1 MNASYLFRLICLSL
15 AAFFIVN
22 LMAGAVMAWTSSV
35 AIRFAG
41 RIRAESAARFLF
53 AMRIAPAALAL
64 LIVIFL
70 CVPSYLWLEP
80 VAGTEQI
87 SGICFAAALAAL
99 TLWVRST
106 IQSWRAVIKSR
117 RYLETCRQVGEQTLL
132 AGQTAFVVP
141 AGPTTAL
148 AGLFHHVL
156 LISRDV
162 LDALSAE
169 QIEAAVLHERA
180 HSASRDNLKRLAM
193 LLAPVIFPL
202 RRLERAWRTYAEF
215 AADDRAVAGDPHRS
229 VALAEA
235 LVRVARMG
243 ESPRLSPLTTSLLGD
258 DISSRV
264 DRLLNDR
271 VPDSCETD
279 YSWSPIV
286 IASAL
291 VAALLLR
298 PSTFDLV
305 HSALERLIH

>member
-22 LMAGAVMAWTSSV
+22 LLAGAVMAWFSGG
-35 AIRFAG
+35 AIRFAE

-64 LIVIFL
+64 LIVIVL

-80 VAGTEQI
+80 AAGTEQV
-87 SGICFAAALAAL
+87 SGLCLTAALAAL
-99 TLWVRST
+99 TLWLRST

-117 RYLETCRQVGEQTLL
+117 RYLKACRQVGEPTLL
-132 AGQTAFVVP
+132 AGQTALVVP

-148 AGLFHHVL
+148 AGLFHPVL

-162 LDALSAE
+162 VSALSADH
-169 QIEAAVLHERA
+169 IEAAVLHELA
-180 HSASRDNLKRLAM
+180 HSASHDNLKRLAM
-193 LLAPVIFPL
+193 LLAPGIFPL
-202 RRLERAWRTYAEF
+202 RRLERAWRTYTEY
-215 AADDRAVAGDPHRS
+215 AADDRAVAGDPRRS
-229 VALAEA
+229 LALAEA

-243 ESPRLSPLTTSLLGD
+243 AVPELSPLTTSLLGE
-258 DISSRV
+258 DISFRV

-271 VPDSCETD
+271 EPNSFDTD
-279 YSWSPIV
+279 YSWTPIV
-286 IASAL
+286 TVGAL

-305 HSALERLIH
+305 HTALERLIH